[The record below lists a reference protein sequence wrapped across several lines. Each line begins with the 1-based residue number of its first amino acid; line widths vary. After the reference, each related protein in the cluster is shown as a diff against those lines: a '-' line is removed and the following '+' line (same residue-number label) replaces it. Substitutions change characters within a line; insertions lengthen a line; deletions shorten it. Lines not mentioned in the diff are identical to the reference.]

1 MPAALLPTIRTARI
15 VALAAPLALVIALVA
30 PGAWLV
36 VPVAAAVLLV
46 LTLIDAARAGHLAEW
61 KIDHDA
67 DVEIGQP
74 TPLRVSADLTGTA
87 GSVRAAVSLDPRI
100 ARGGRADIA
109 LANTQGVWRGE
120 TDLVATRRG
129 TAEVGALWLAWDG
142 PWGLGSRQKR
152 IELTREIRVWPDL
165 SPIRSRPLQALLRD
179 AELGLITRRRRGEG
193 TQFEALTEYQA
204 GMDRRRI
211 DWKASARHA
220 ALYAREN
227 ETERNNQIVF
237 AFDCG
242 QAMCEPIDGLPR
254 LDRSVSAGLTAAY
267 VALRGG
273 DRGMMFGFARRPVL
287 ASPFVAETRAFARL
301 QRAAA
306 GLDYHTGEEANYT
319 LALATLSARLKR
331 RSLVVLFSDFSDTTA
346 AELMIESL
354 ARLTQ
359 RHAVVFVTLED
370 RELAGFT
377 SAEPETVDAVAR
389 AVTADSLARQRQL
402 VLTRLRRMGV
412 EVIEAPHDKLGF
424 AVIDRY
430 LALRAQ
436 EAIAG

>member
-1 MPAALLPTIRTARI
+1 MAALLPTIRTARL
-15 VALAAPLALVIALVA
+15 VALAAPLALAVALLA
-30 PGAWLV
+30 PQAWLA
-36 VPVAAAVLLV
+36 VPVVAGILLLLV
-46 LTLIDAARAGHLAEW
+46 LVDGARAGTLSEW
-61 KIDHDA
+61 KLEHDA

-74 TPLRVSADLTGTA
+74 SPLRVSADLSGTP
-87 GSVRAAVSLDPRI
+87 GSARAALSLDPRM
-100 ARGGRADIA
+100 APGGRVA
-109 LANTQGVWRGE
+109 LDLAPAQGVWSGE
-120 TDLVATRRG
+120 VDLEANRRG
-129 TAEVGALWLAWDG
+129 TADVDGLWLAWDG
-142 PWGLGSRQKR
+142 PWGLGGRQKHIDLDR
-152 IELTREIRVWPDL
+152 AIRVWPDL

-179 AELGLITRRRRGEG
+179 AELGIISRRRRGQG
-193 TQFEALTEYQA
+193 TQFEALTEYQP

-227 ETERNNQIVF
+227 EAERNNQIVF

-254 LDRSVSAGLTAAY
+254 LDRAVSAGLTAAY
-267 VALRGG
+267 VALKGG
-273 DRGMMFGFARRPVL
+273 DRTMLFGFARRPVL
-287 ASPFVAETRAFARL
+287 ASPFVSETRAFARL
-301 QRAAA
+301 QQAAA
-306 GLDYHTGEEANYT
+306 GLDYMQGQEANYT
-319 LALATLSARLKR
+319 LALATLAARLKR

-346 AELMIESL
+346 AEMMIESL
-354 ARLTQ
+354 ARLTK

-377 SAEPETVDAVAR
+377 EAEPDDVDTIAR
-389 AVTADSLARQRQL
+389 AVTADALARQRQL
-402 VLTRLRRMGV
+402 VLSRLRRMGV

>member
-1 MPAALLPTIRTARI
+1 MAALLPTTRTARI
-15 VALAAPLALVIALVA
+15 VALAAPLALAVALIAPA
-30 PGAWLV
+30 AWLV
-36 VPVAAAVLLV
+36 VPVAAGGLFLLV
-46 LTLIDAARAGHLAEW
+46 LIDAARAGKLADW
-61 KIDHDA
+61 QLDHDN

-74 TPLRVSADLTGTA
+74 AALRVSADLNGTA
-87 GSVRAAVSLDPRI
+87 GAVRAALSLDPRM
-100 ARGGRADIA
+100 APGGRVA
-109 LANTQGVWRGE
+109 LDLRPDHGAWSGG
-120 TDLVATRRG
+120 TDLRATRRG
-129 TAEVGALWLAWDG
+129 TADIDALWIAWDG
-142 PWGLGSRQKR
+142 PWGLGGRQKR
-152 IELTREIRVWPDL
+152 IALDRAIRIWPDL
-165 SPIRSRPLQALLRD
+165 SPIRSQPLQALLRD
-179 AELGLITRRRRGEG
+179 AELGLINRRRRGEG

-227 ETERNNQIVF
+227 EAERNNQIVF

-254 LDRSVSAGLTAAY
+254 LDRAVSAGLTAAY
-267 VALRGG
+267 VALKGG
-273 DRGMMFGFARRPVL
+273 DRTMLFGFARRPVL
-287 ASPFVAETRAFARL
+287 ASPFVSDTRGFARL
-301 QRAAA
+301 QQAAA
-306 GLDYHTGEEANYT
+306 GLDYMQGEEANYT

-354 ARLTQ
+354 ARLTK

-377 SAEPETVDAVAR
+377 EAEPDSIDHLAR
-389 AVTADSLARQRQL
+389 AVTADALARQRQL

-412 EVIEAPHDKLGF
+412 DVIEAPHDRIGF
-424 AVIDRY
+424 ALIDHY

>member
-15 VALAAPLALVIALVA
+15 VALAAPVALAVA
-30 PGAWLV
+30 MLAPRAWLA
-36 VPVAAAVLLV
+36 VPVAAAVLLL
-46 LTLIDAARAGHLAEW
+46 LTLIDAARAGQLAEW
-61 KIDHDA
+61 KIDHEA

-74 TPLRVSADLTGTA
+74 TPLHVSADLTGTA
-87 GSVRAAVSLDPRI
+87 GSVRTAVSLDPRI
-100 ARGGRADIA
+100 APGGRADIA
-109 LANTQGVWRGE
+109 LSKSQGIWSGQ

-129 TAEVGALWLAWDG
+129 TAEMGALWLAWDG

-152 IELTREIRVWPDL
+152 IALNREIRVWPDL

-179 AELGLITRRRRGEG
+179 AEMGLINRRRRGEG
-193 TQFEALTEYQA
+193 TQFEALTEYEA
-204 GMDRRRI
+204 GMDKRRI

-227 ETERNNQIVF
+227 EAERNNQIVF

-254 LDRSVSAGLTAAY
+254 LDRAVSAGLTAAY

-273 DRGMMFGFARRPVL
+273 DRAMLFGFARRPLL

-301 QRAAA
+301 QQAAA
-306 GLDYHTGEEANYT
+306 SLDYQVGEEANYT

-331 RSLVVLFSDFSDTTA
+331 RSLVVLFSDFSDTTG

-354 ARLTQ
+354 GRLI
-359 RHAVVFVTLED
+359 RHHAVVFVTLED

-377 SAEPETVDAVAR
+377 AAEPDSVDAIAR

-412 EVIEAPHDKLGF
+412 DVIEAPHDKLGF